1 MNITLD
7 KSLSVQLNVLLFSS
21 INWLVSYRKLDTKR
35 RLGSVV
41 LECLFFFCYVNV
53 LIRQR
58 TSSFSSE
65 DHSFTDNASG
75 RLLISTTGGQCPAK
89 DGSNTEMFL
98 QVLVQSRMRRSDF
111 AQVHRLAQILQL
123 FHC

>member
-41 LECLFFFCYVNV
+41 LECLFFCYVNV

-75 RLLISTTGGQCPAK
+75 RLLISTTGGLSRKGWFKHRNVPA
-89 DGSNTEMFL
+89 GLGAVSYASFRFC
-98 QVLVQSRMRRSDF
+98 SG
-111 AQVHRLAQILQL
+111 A
-123 FHC
+123 

>member
-41 LECLFFFCYVNV
+41 LECLFFCYVNV

-58 TSSFSSE
+58 TSF
-65 DHSFTDNASG
+65 FFF
-75 RLLISTTGGQCPAK
+75 R
-89 DGSNTEMFL
+89 GSQFYR
-98 QVLVQSRMRRSDF
+98 QRVWAVAD
-111 AQVHRLAQILQL
+111 
-123 FHC
+123 

>member
-1 MNITLD
+1 M
-7 KSLSVQLNVLLFSS
+7 SV
-21 INWLVSYRKLDTKR
+21 
-35 RLGSVV
+35 
-41 LECLFFFCYVNV
+41 FFCYVNV

-65 DHSFTDNASG
+65 DHSFTDNASE

-98 QVLVQSRMRRSDF
+98 QVWVQSRMRRSDF
-111 AQVHRLAQILQL
+111 AQVHRLAVEGNKKNEGLVFYLGFIKNGKNCDDKLGRVSDIGYVGVPL
-123 FHC
+123 GSR

>member
-41 LECLFFFCYVNV
+41 LECLFFLLCQRFDSTENFFFFFRGSQFY
-53 LIRQR
+53 RQR
-58 TSSFSSE
+58 VWAVA
-65 DHSFTDNASG
+65 D
-75 RLLISTTGGQCPAK
+75 
-89 DGSNTEMFL
+89 
-98 QVLVQSRMRRSDF
+98 
-111 AQVHRLAQILQL
+111 
-123 FHC
+123 